1 MMALHDWSVFRRFRA
16 GIFGFASFIAISIA
30 VMSIVKLVNG
40 WTVFHSHQRTALSFL
55 LCVNVVSSISL
66 VLMLFLPFRPVA
78 DLLRAGIIF
87 VFQIGLT
94 AVYTL
99 AIPNLPCVQSD
110 VVQSCKT
117 LNSLIFAGTG
127 IFCCLLFVYLVGLTP
142 KLKQPY
148 IARPSPYQHQ
158 DFKGPLDRESISA
171 STLTYASW
179 DRIPEKAGDG
189 VLPPY
194 SSNGFVDTYYYK
206 LQSKTPS
213 PPRPRPPSI
222 SKSPMMMPNPFMT
235 PQSGFAELGRDD
247 SSDSLRPFTP
257 MLPDS
262 HARSKSRLRGSASSF
277 ASLSSRKSS
286 DSDLEELKRAV
297 IAPQTVP
304 YAELVR
310 RGSGESSLLSLP
322 KGAQAPHR
330 PLAED
335 ILPPPF
341 ITLTDT
347 DLMESRKSIAFSRA
361 KDDVSIIPHK
371 VKRKAPPQ
379 QLSLGN
385 HLEFLNDGGF
395 SAVPRSPSP
404 ISPGVGST
412 LPAVPNSGALPS
424 HPRLTMHFRE
434 MRLAHDQSATSTQ
447 NVRNLTP

>member
-1 MMALHDWSVFRRFRA
+1 MALHDWSVFRRFRA
-16 GIFGFASFIAISIA
+16 GIFGLATFLSISVA
-30 VMSIVKLVNG
+30 VMAIVKLANG
-40 WTVFHSHQRTALSFL
+40 WPVFASHQRAALSFL
-55 LCVNVVSSISL
+55 LCVDLVSAVSL

-78 DLLRAGIIF
+78 DLVRSGVLF

-99 AIPNLPCVQSD
+99 AIPNLPCMVSD
-110 VVQSCKT
+110 VVQSCQT

-127 IFCCLLFVYLVGLTP
+127 IYCCLLFIYLVGLTP

-148 IARPSPYQHQ
+148 IRTSSPYQYQ
-158 DFKGPLDRESISA
+158 DFKRPLDRGSISA

-179 DRIPEKAGDG
+179 DRIPEKGGD

-194 SSNGFVDTYYYK
+194 SNHSFTDSYYYK
-206 LQSKTPS
+206 LQTKTPS

-222 SKSPMMMPNPFMT
+222 SKSPMMFPNPFMT
-235 PQSGFAELGRDD
+235 PESRVTDLVKEDD
-247 SSDSLRPFTP
+247 ALRPYTP
-257 MLPDS
+257 MVSDTQIK
-262 HARSKSRLRGSASSF
+262 SKSHLRGSASSF
-277 ASLSSRKSS
+277 SSRRKSS

-310 RGSGESSLLSLP
+310 RGSGENNLPSLP
-322 KGAQAPHR
+322 QGAQSPQYPAS
-330 PLAED
+330 AD
-335 ILPPPF
+335 VLPPPF
-341 ITLTDT
+341 ITLTDV
-347 DLMESRKSIAFSRA
+347 DLMEARKSIVASRA
-361 KDDVSIIPHK
+361 KDDVSVIPHK

-385 HLEFLNDGGF
+385 HIEFLNDGGL

-412 LPAVPNSGALPS
+412 FPVAPHSGALPS

-434 MRLAHDQSATSTQ
+434 MKLANGQSMGATQ
-447 NVRNLTP
+447 NFRNLTP

>member
-1 MMALHDWSVFRRFRA
+1 VSPPVPYLHRGVTK
-16 GIFGFASFIAISIA
+16 SIC
-30 VMSIVKLVNG
+30 SLHIV
-40 WTVFHSHQRTALSFL
+40 
-55 LCVNVVSSISL
+55 
-66 VLMLFLPFRPVA
+66 
-78 DLLRAGIIF
+78 
-87 VFQIGLT
+87 
-94 AVYTL
+94 
-99 AIPNLPCVQSD
+99 
-110 VVQSCKT
+110 
-117 LNSLIFAGTG
+117 
-127 IFCCLLFVYLVGLTP
+127 FVYLVGLTP

-148 IARPSPYQHQ
+148 IANPLPPYQYH
-158 DFKGPLDRESISA
+158 DFKRPLDRESFSA

-179 DRIPEKAGDG
+179 DRIPEKTGEG
-189 VLPPY
+189 GLPPY
-194 SSNGFVDTYYYK
+194 SSNGFADSYYYR

-213 PPRPRPPSI
+213 PARPRPPSI
-222 SKSPMMMPNPFMT
+222 SKSPMMIPNPSMT
-235 PQSGFAELGRDD
+235 PQSTFSELGRDEP
-247 SSDSLRPFTP
+247 SDPLRPYTP
-257 MLPDS
+257 LSDS
-262 HARSKSRLRGSASSF
+262 HARSKSRLRGSASSL
-277 ASLSSRKSS
+277 ASLSSYKSS

-310 RGSGESSLLSLP
+310 RGSGEGNILSLP
-322 KGAQAPHR
+322 RGAQAPR
-330 PLAED
+330 LPSPGD

-347 DLMESRKSIAFSRA
+347 DLMESRKSVVFSGT

-385 HLEFLNDGGF
+385 QIEFLNDGGF

-404 ISPGVGST
+404 ISPGMGST

-434 MRLAHDQSATSTQ
+434 MKMAHSQSPTVAP

>member
-1 MMALHDWSVFRRFRA
+1 MALHDWSVFRRFRA
-16 GIFGFASFIAISIA
+16 GIFGFATFLAISIA
-30 VMSIVKLVNG
+30 VMAIVKLVNG
-40 WTVFHSHQRTALSFL
+40 WSEFHSHQRTALSFL
-55 LCVNVVSSISL
+55 LCINLVSAISL

-78 DLLRAGIIF
+78 DLVRTGVIF

-110 VVQSCKT
+110 VVQSCRT

-127 IFCCLLFVYLVGLTP
+127 IFCCLLFVYLVGLMP
-142 KLKQPY
+142 KLKHPY
-148 IARPSPYQHQ
+148 RPTPSPYQYP
-158 DFKGPLDRESISA
+158 DFKRPLDRGSISA

-179 DRIPEKAGDG
+179 DRIPEKGGDG
-189 VLPPY
+189 LPPY
-194 SSNGFVDTYYYK
+194 SNHGFTDSYYYK
-206 LQSKTPS
+206 LQTKTPS

-222 SKSPMMMPNPFMT
+222 SKSPMMLPNPFMT
-235 PQSGFAELGRDD
+235 PESGFTELGKED
-247 SSDSLRPFTP
+247 DSLRPYTP
-257 MLPDS
+257 MLSDTQ
-262 HARSKSRLRGSASSF
+262 AQSKSRRRGSASSF
-277 ASLSSRKSS
+277 SSRKSS

-310 RGSGESSLLSLP
+310 RGSGENSILALP
-322 KGAQAPHR
+322 NGAQSPERPAP
-330 PLAED
+330 AD

-347 DLMESRKSIAFSRA
+347 DLMEARKSIVSSQA
-361 KDDVSIIPHK
+361 KDDVSVIPHK

-412 LPAVPNSGALPS
+412 FPVTPNSGALPS

-434 MRLAHDQSATSTQ
+434 MKLAKGQSTGAAQ
-447 NVRNLTP
+447 NFRTLTP